1 MVGEGDPPGQ
11 QGVFGNDLATML
23 DPNDRLYRL
32 AQKIPWAAIESDLA
46 RFYKSGGRPSLP
58 IRVMV
63 ALTILKHTFNLSD
76 ESLVEQWRQNPYWQF
91 FSGES
96 FFRWKLPCDPSEMT
110 RFRNRIGDEGCERI
124 LKASI
129 EVQRQRVDVTRDVV
143 IDSTVQEKNIT
154 YPTFAKLDT
163 KVIDRCRAIAAA
175 EGITLRQSY
184 VRVLGP
190 LRIQARQYRNKNPTV
205 RRKARRA
212 ERRIRTIA
220 RRLLREIQRKLDDQ
234 ARARY
239 TALIHSM
246 GIAVKQTSE
255 PGCERIHSLHEP
267 GVVCIAKGKAH
278 KPYEFGSKVSVAIDP
293 TSGLIVAALHLAGRM
308 HDRVSI
314 TPTLEQVVRL
324 TGQTPKRV
332 IADLGYRGPAMMGE
346 TTIIT
351 PATMRGTDGSTRK
364 RLRRA
369 MRRRQVV
376 EAVIGRMKFLHRLGR
391 NFLKG
396 DNGDRVNILL
406 AAAGNNFR
414 AWLRSLWLVLKL
426 IEFVRLLPS
435 GRGMTTAA
443 RRAVAI

>member
-1 MVGEGDPPGQ
+1 MVGEGDPAGQ

-32 AQKIPWAAIESDLA
+32 AQNIPWASIEQDLA

-58 IRVMV
+58 IRLMA
-63 ALTILKHTFNLSD
+63 ALTILKHTFDLSD
-76 ESLVEQWRQNPYWQF
+76 EALVEQWRQNPYWQF
-91 FSGES
+91 FSGGS

-129 EVQRQRVDVTRDVV
+129 EVQRQRVEVTRDVV
-143 IDSTVQEKNIT
+143 IDSTVQEKNVT
-154 YPTFAKLDT
+154 YPTFAKLDA
-163 KVIDRCRAIAAA
+163 KVIDRCRAIAKAQD
-175 EGITLRQSY
+175 ITLRQSY

-190 LRIQARQYRNKNPTV
+190 LRIQARQYRHKNPVV

-220 RRLLREIQRKLDDQ
+220 RCLLREIERKLSGESLRTY
-234 ARARY
+234 AGIIRAMR
-239 TALIHSM
+239 
-246 GIAVKQTSE
+246 IAVRQTSE
-255 PGCERIHSLHEP
+255 PGSERIHSLHEP

-293 TSGLIVAALHLAGRM
+293 KSGLIVGALHLPGRM

-314 TPTLEQVVRL
+314 TSTLEQVVRL
-324 TGQTPKRV
+324 TGQTPQRV
-332 IADLGYRGPAMMGE
+332 IADLGYRGPAMMGT
-346 TTIIT
+346 TTILT
-351 PATMRGTDGSTRK
+351 PATMRGTEGSTRK

-396 DNGDRVNILL
+396 DHGDRANILL

-414 AWLRSLWLVLKL
+414 VWLRSLWLWLHFVV
-426 IEFVRLLPS
+426 FVRILAS
-435 GRGMTTAA
+435 GRRMESTTGRAA
-443 RRAVAI
+443 LS